1 MNYRETIKIIYRK
14 KWLVF
19 WLTVLGAVLA
29 FDLAVIQTPEYK
41 SVSKVLIIQ
50 KQTSGQDIYSV
61 SKSAQYLSQIMKEI
75 IYSDS
80 FFEKTIES
88 SNKVDFGDFSEQHKK
103 RQKQWERTVKV
114 NIVRDLGMI
123 EINVFHPEQKKAEQI
138 NSAIADTLEQEHRF
152 YHGGGQ
158 NVELRIL
165 DKSLVSQKPV
175 TLDLWTITV
184 LGALIGLFVGSGIA
198 LRKGLKHKDTLYY
211 KDEQG
216 LLLADEASS
225 LDRNDFSV

>member
-1 MNYRETIKIIYRK
+1 MTFKQTIKIVYHK

-41 SVSKVLIIQ
+41 AVSKVLVIQ

-61 SKSAQYLSQIMKEI
+61 SKSAQYLSQILKEI

-80 FFEKTIES
+80 FFEKAIGLS
-88 SNKVDFGDFSEQHKK
+88 DQISFNDFSDQHKK
-103 RQKQWERTVKV
+103 RQKQWERIVKV
-114 NIVRDLGMI
+114 NIVRDLGVI
-123 EINVFHPEQKKAEQI
+123 EISVSHPEQEKAEQI
-138 NSAIADTLEQEHRF
+138 NSAIASALEQEHRF
-152 YHGGGQ
+152 YHGGGE

-165 DKSLVSQKPV
+165 DNPLVSQKPV
-175 TLDLWTITV
+175 TLDLWAVTV
-184 LGALIGLFVGSGIA
+184 LGALIGLFFGSGIA
-198 LRKGLKHKDTLYY
+198 LRKGLKQKNTPYY

-216 LLLADEASS
+216 LLLADEDAS
-225 LDRNDFSV
+225 LDRNDSSV